1 MFNQFKRLRFWIKFD
16 RGRSCIG
23 LLIGIII
30 FFLLNSISDILWLNI
45 TISII
50 IAFASMILVQR
61 RNIDKYAD
69 DYEEFN
75 KKDRCIDPE
84 DLRGFS
90 VNVDKIL
97 DLDKEVQD
105 FLDKYSSGKK
115 ADYYEKELNKQ
126 WKIHG
131 KDFSKRADDILKK
144 MSNVELM
151 YTILG
156 TERIKDITEIFE
168 YFKPYKIDV
177 EYLKEH
183 PDKAKEYYYD
193 NLMQQDAIQKTSINK
208 YYYDI
213 IMDKNYFE
221 EIERFVLSQMNN
233 EELMEL
239 ADSSKDWYEKL
250 YYYGFLKQDKNKRSN
265 KNGQ

>member
-1 MFNQFKRLRFWIKFD
+1 MFEQFKRLKFWLKFD
-16 RGRSCIG
+16 HGRSLLGI
-23 LLIGIII
+23 LIGIIL
-30 FFLLNSISDILWLNI
+30 FFVLNSFIDLLWLNI
-45 TISII
+45 ILSIVTVI
-50 IAFASMILVQR
+50 GAMIYIQY

-75 KKDRCIDPE
+75 KKDRYINPN

-90 VNVDKIL
+90 KNVDQIL
-97 DLDKEVQD
+97 DLDKEVED

-115 ADYYEKELNKQ
+115 GDYYEKELNKQ

-131 KDFSKRADDILKK
+131 DEFTKRANKILKK
-144 MSNVELM
+144 MSNQELM
-151 YTILG
+151 FTILG

-177 EYLKEH
+177 EYLKAH
-183 PDKAKEYYYD
+183 PEKAKEYYYE
-193 NLMQQDAIQKTSINK
+193 NLMQQDAIQRQSINE
-208 YYYDI
+208 YYYQI

-221 EIERFVLSQMNN
+221 EIEKFVLSQMSN

-239 ADSSKDWYEKL
+239 ADSSKDWREKL
-250 YYYGFLKQDKNKRSN
+250 YYYGFLKK
-265 KNGQ
+265 